1 MPPSIVVKNDTFVL
15 ITSIPPM
22 HRIAAVG
29 NLGTSRIFSKLKLFK
44 WVNNKKLQEKYLN
57 YSNTQQIRRI
67 ISFSDE
73 NFHKP
78 SPYVRSTYIF
88 PIKKTAVQIG
98 PQFDNDYSNSYNLF
112 KSWKSLLLFRLF
124 EICFFNPAFSKFPL
138 LQIVAS

>member
-78 SPYVRSTYIF
+78 SPYVRSTYISN
-88 PIKKTAVQIG
+88 KKNCGPNWTAVRY
-98 PQFDNDYSNSYNLF
+98 DYSNSYNLF
-112 KSWKSLLLFRLF
+112 KSWKSVLLSKLF

>member
-98 PQFDNDYSNSYNLF
+98 PQFDMIIQTLTTYSRVGNPCYYPSYL
-112 KSWKSLLLFRLF
+112 KS
-124 EICFFNPAFSKFPL
+124 AFSIQHF
-138 LQIVAS
+138 QISHCCQ